1 MSFGITVERAI
12 KDARVTFT
20 ATLDTAKDALTT
32 ATLLATGD
40 APAATA
46 KSDTASTEKKA
57 QTADT
62 SAKASEGKQTQ
73 TASGNSGSSLSES
86 TKASD
91 AGAGTAEQAPT
102 LDYTKDIKPLVLEIA
117 KISRAKAE
125 GLLQRFGVASA
136 KDLKADQFADFKV
149 KAEQVIAGTYD
160 PVASDE
166 EAIA

>member
-20 ATLDTAKDALTT
+20 AQLDTAKDALAT

-40 APAATA
+40 APAATT
-46 KSDTASTEKKA
+46 KSDSAATEKKS
-57 QTADT
+57 QTADA
-62 SAKASEGKQTQ
+62 SAKSSPAEPTQ
-73 TASGNSGSSLSES
+73 TASSSSASSSTES
-86 TKASD
+86 TKAS
-91 AGAGTAEQAPT
+91 AASVGTAEQAPA

-125 GLLQRFGVASA
+125 GLLQRFGVTSA
-136 KDLKADQFADFKV
+136 KDLKADQFAEFKA
-149 KAEQVIAGTYD
+149 KADQVIAGDYD
-160 PVASDE
+160 PTASDE

>member
-1 MSFGITVERAI
+1 MSFGITVERTLS
-12 KDARVTFT
+12 DARVVFT
-20 ATLDTAKDALTT
+20 ATLNTAEEALN
-32 ATLLATGD
+32 AASLFATGASATD
-40 APAATA
+40 KTQPAA
-46 KSDTASTEKKA
+46 TEKKA

-62 SAKASEGKQTQ
+62 SAKASQDKPTQ
-73 TASGNSGSSLSES
+73 TASDSSANSSTAS

-91 AGAGTAEQAPT
+91 GAAAKDDALAA

-125 GLLQRFGVASA
+125 GLLQRFGAASA

-149 KAEQVIAGTYD
+149 KAEQVIAGDYD
-160 PVASDE
+160 PTASDE

>member
-20 ATLDTAKDALTT
+20 ATLDTAKDALAT
-32 ATLLATGD
+32 AALLAAGD

-46 KSDTASTEKKA
+46 KSDSASAEKKA

-62 SAKASEGKQTQ
+62 SAKASQEKPTQ
-73 TASGNSGSSLSES
+73 TASDSSANSSTES
-86 TKASD
+86 TKAS
-91 AGAGTAEQAPT
+91 APVDT
-102 LDYTKDIKPLVLEIA
+102 PLDYTKDIKPLVLEIA

-125 GLLQRFGVASA
+125 GLLQRFGVTSA
-136 KDLKADQFADFKV
+136 RDLKADQFADFKA
-149 KAEQVIAGTYD
+149 KAEQVVTGDYD
-160 PVASDE
+160 PTASDE

>member
-20 ATLDTAKDALTT
+20 ASLDTAKDALAT

-40 APAATA
+40 APAGTA
-46 KSDTASTEKKA
+46 KPDSAPAEKKA
-57 QTADT
+57 QAADT
-62 SAKASEGKQTQ
+62 SAKASQDKPTQ
-73 TASGNSGSSLSES
+73 IASDSSENSSTES
-86 TKASD
+86 TKASAPVD
-91 AGAGTAEQAPT
+91 AP

-125 GLLQRFGVASA
+125 GLLQRFGVTSA
-136 KDLKADQFADFKV
+136 KDLKVDQFADFKA
-149 KAEQVIAGTYD
+149 KAEQVIAGDYD
-160 PVASDE
+160 PTASDE

>member
-12 KDARVTFT
+12 QDAQVVFTASLETAAEALAT
-20 ATLDTAKDALTT
+20 ATLF
-32 ATLLATGD
+32 ATGN

-46 KSDTASTEKKA
+46 KIQPAATEKKA
-57 QTADT
+57 QTADA
-62 SAKASEGKQTQ
+62 SAKASQDKPIR
-73 TASGNSGSSLSES
+73 TASDNSGSSSSES
-86 TKASD
+86 TNAAATDSKAD
-91 AGAGTAEQAPT
+91 APA
-102 LDYTKDIKPLVLEIA
+102 LDYTKDIKPLVLDIA

-136 KDLKADQFADFKV
+136 KDLKADQFAEFKA

>member
-20 ATLDTAKDALTT
+20 AQLDTAKDALDT

-40 APAATA
+40 APAATTKPDSA
-46 KSDTASTEKKA
+46 AIEKKSQPTDA
-57 QTADT
+57 
-62 SAKASEGKQTQ
+62 SAKASEGKPTQ
-73 TASGNSGSSLSES
+73 TVSGNSGSSSSES
-86 TKASD
+86 TKASV
-91 AGAGTAEQAPT
+91 AGVGTAEQAPT

-125 GLLQRFGVASA
+125 GLLQRFGVTSA
-136 KDLKADQFADFKV
+136 KDLKADQFADFKA
-149 KAEQVIAGTYD
+149 KAKQVIAGDYD
-160 PVASDE
+160 PTASDE